1 MKPLLEPHID
11 PLTGLQTAYLAEP
24 CGNNVIM
31 LTEHYAPDAELANA
45 A

>member
-1 MKPLLEPHID
+1 MEPHVD
-11 PLTGLQTAYLAEP
+11 TLTGLLTAYLSEP

-31 LTEHYAPDAELANA
+31 LTEHYAPGAELANA